1 MNYGREIHSK
11 AKLKEAQHAHTL
23 TETQQRRKE
32 KSSAWRREVYIKI
45 YVDGGFFYRR
55 KRKQATVKRLR
66 LLCVFSPYYSTCCCP
81 KHCKAVTLNTA
92 NL

>member
-32 KSSAWRREVYIKI
+32 KSSAWRREVYVKI
-45 YVDGGFFYRR
+45 YVDGGFF
-55 KRKQATVKRLR
+55 L
-66 LLCVFSPYYSTCCCP
+66 
-81 KHCKAVTLNTA
+81 
-92 NL
+92 